1 MSTYCRITGKSR
13 GLPKPNY
20 FPLLPPIS
28 PADAKRFCRITGK
41 SYGLPAHHYIPV
53 LVGRKKTSLS
63 DTKHVVLNGYR
74 YVFPVIEGCTELSEI
89 LKTECDDEK
98 RYVYAVNKRRCSLIF
113 PTSLE
118 NAVRYGDV
126 KDIMMSETNDTVLL
140 KLRRGNTVELEVKD
154 TDISEVKL
162 LEGEGFR
169 NRPRKNTKS
178 VKDDWRRK
186 IFEEKEKESE
196 AELEEE
202 ELKSKRMTFSAGQSK
217 IIEPIKSKSELTIL
231 NTKSLTISNIHNIV
245 KPSTE
250 KLILTDM
257 LSEVKLESN
266 TLPCPVIIEP
276 NIVDLSTAF
285 PGVVHQTLLDESTIT
300 NLPIAPVISPI
311 NPLVKDYMKLCS
323 VSLDSDACE
332 TDEMFVGN
340 NIVNIDKLVK
350 LNEID
355 SLIKSIHIGTPET
368 IKTDKGIVKA
378 LKLDIA
384 GAQKYVPGQ
393 YVQTPEGDKFIPGTT
408 VCTPSGKMFVH
419 GIMVQTPEG
428 PKLLPGQ
435 IIENA
440 DTPPIFVAGQNI
452 VTRVGESFVPGQTI
466 AVNGEKKFFP
476 GQTVTTTSGIGFVPG
491 QTINNDDELHFIP
504 GQTIMTTH
512 GPEFVPGQF
521 WENGNIEF
529 TPGQSIL
536 KENGEWEFVPGVRVG
551 SSFVPG
557 LNVKEKEE
565 KEFIPGRLVET
576 NGNTSFV
583 PGITSLD
590 NNGNTKFLS
599 GISIE
604 TEHGTKFVSGNIL
617 RDNVGNKQFVLGHSR
632 SSENGLVEF
641 VKAKSIQEA
650 ICSDEVQSGIL
661 TNNSF
666 YPKGE
671 KSDEVF
677 GHMVQTLY
685 GVEFYPGDKA
695 GGLPAGKIVSGKL
708 IRKNGIRF
716 VPGIIVDEKFVPG
729 QRVVTDRGEQFVPGQ
744 VIETHTG
751 PKFVPGQVVETENG
765 SKFVPGQTIET
776 KDGVKFV
783 PGQIVET
790 KAGPTFIP
798 GQIIFTEEEG
808 SRFVPG
814 QVVNTAE
821 GPRFV
826 PGRVIE
832 TGDRVTFIPGQ
843 IVETTEGL
851 KFIAPDLHD
860 AEDGDCKFSVQG
872 FEVPPEELKVLQPN
886 ILQTSYFTQSR
897 EMALDSKMLEQL
909 SLAGMSIGRHVP
921 VELPAVDVSSL
932 PSMTAAWE
940 VSEKLELNNE
950 STIKLAHI
958 INRLCKLEIKNA
970 YYGSSLVQSLIK
982 KLPKNKSNETVG
994 HLIESILMTAKSSP
1008 TAALNEMYAV
1018 LFDDGFIE
1026 DLKNPNKV
1034 NILKGIMNSFELEP
1048 KYIAEAFNEILN
1060 EIEDSKLR
1068 SAFEHITDENI
1079 ELLNQV
1085 KLKINMENVNT
1096 EREAIEALQCA
1107 IINVVNEAS
1116 NFSVNQVLRDK
1127 KSESFKQLISDAV
1140 ALAKALGLRE
1150 VASILM
1156 DILDDR
1162 RSTDILASDKI
1173 TVDILRRLTVMR
1185 KLAERRP
1192 DFKETL
1198 KGMSADPHEAR
1209 MDPNLRELV
1218 RESAILLFSPEAKV
1232 ETSFDVP
1239 VELFSP
1245 RNSLAMEDF
1254 LVKSRR
1260 MGILL
1265 IIKNGLQAVVPR
1277 EASRSVLTG
1286 QVPYSVLDEKGIH
1299 RFEPM
1304 NVLDALK
1311 LPAFTPRRYAMYN
1324 CALQRTLTE
1333 DEGTLTRD
1341 SSISLE
1347 EKPLTNGEGG
1357 GEEYEVLQE
1366 YESEPVEGADEE
1378 DELILE
1384 PGDKVVVLKQAK
1396 NDPSMDVVVK
1406 RNLLLDNSAA
1416 KHKMS
1421 VRPNKVH
1428 PVKHKSLEMDG
1439 SLVQSVD
1446 EPTKMGYVPN
1456 SILKKIPAP
1465 VKASA
1470 IVPEFGQT
1478 LSKKDAKFNRDVVLA
1493 ELVET
1498 EEEFGQ
1504 DIQEVVERYLNPIER
1519 NDAPRLVRDSK
1530 DIIFNNLKQISQFH
1544 NTVLISGLKYAASE
1558 PKTMGRTF
1566 LRLERDFDRHVNYCQ
1581 TEPDAQDYLED
1592 NYEVHEYFENERL
1605 KCSDDKK
1612 LSEHLKLPIQRIN
1625 DYQLLLKELIKYS
1638 LLIGE
1643 DTTDLERALELML
1656 SIPHRFNDTK
1666 FLTNIEGYHGTIHK
1680 LGRLLKHG
1688 WYYVQDAEDP
1698 KGHQRYCFLFKSRI
1712 LVCKVRRISED
1723 RSVFVLKDIIRLPE
1737 VTVKPSPDNK
1747 RVWELHHSQGE
1758 VGNYPFTFR
1767 ANEDISRD
1775 QWITEINDHQNDLR
1789 ELEELKEQYWERDS
1803 VSITETISE
1812 SSISVTKIEHNSDDI
1827 KVQKQ
1832 KDEDLFEPLKGIE
1845 LDISAE
1851 IEEGLDPI
1859 ERRLA
1864 PKPLK
1869 HVEEPKRPPLTLP
1882 PKEPIFECTSPPP
1895 VDNKKPEPPK
1905 EEIVEILETVK
1916 QEVKIEEKV
1925 VEVVKTIEEPPVEVM
1940 EQPPPC
1946 PPPERSPSPAE
1957 EEIESEPLKYIEGV
1971 SKPYFHTNITGTNH
1985 GAGENA
1991 IFECQVEG
1999 ANSVTWLK
2007 NNMPLPSSMT
2017 HRISVTEDKDN
2028 NIYKLQINKV
2038 IESDS
2043 GTYTIKAENAI
2054 GTSTSTTQLFVENLT
2069 TDEKKSRAKANA
2081 PLFAVKLSDAELLEN
2096 THARF
2101 MIEIKGSPA
2110 PKMKFYKG
2118 NTEIL
2123 NDDNRI
2129 QVLVVDKEKGIYE
2142 IVIPDVKPEDAGE
2155 YRVIASN
2162 KYSEESCSCFVTVT
2176 SEKDLWARLEN
2187 HTPDISPKFTWLKN
2201 GKPFN
2206 PEDRFKVLFRDDED
2220 SLALVFQNV
2229 KPEDAG
2235 LYTCIASTS
2244 HGKISCSAELNVQGI
2259 VMERK
2264 NEPYAPKIIAEVKE
2278 FETKILSTSILEAK
2292 VYGDPEPEVIWLK
2305 DGIQVEENE
2314 RIKTMYEENT
2324 STLVIKNVE
2333 VEDEGD
2339 YQIVAKNEIGSET
2352 ETVNLAIK
2360 AAPRFKKNLSDY
2372 DGVTGKDISLTVEI
2386 EASPKPIVQWYKDSK
2401 TIKKSSRIKYV
2412 NDEVSGSYTLIILD
2426 SKMEDAGLY
2435 SVVASNQYSQI
2446 SDACR
2451 VDLKMPP
2458 QFIGALSKEVETLE
2472 GDYVSLSVRVEGD
2485 PPPEVK
2491 WYFNDKLIVADNTH
2505 IKLNS
2510 EGDVHT
2516 LLISNITRHDSGKY
2530 TCEISNE
2537 SGKNTSDGKLFVR
2550 CPPIFETPLN
2560 DTKAVEGDTNV
2571 EFTVQ
2576 LNSYP
2581 KPTVQWFREE
2591 EEITET
2597 TTEFTCI
2604 EDGDNYKLI
2613 IKEAKTK
2620 LAGKY
2625 KCRATNEIGTYDSE
2639 ATLTVMSQPM
2649 FKKGLKDI
2657 DVTEGGLLKLQVICH
2672 GSPPPE
2678 IKWFKDGK
2686 EVRSDAHIKISRDT
2700 KRVENFSLTVN
2711 LVKLEDGG
2719 EYEVRAT
2726 NEMGTAVTK
2735 SIVNILAKH
2744 STDYKDDGD
2753 ESTKKKTN
2761 EEVIETVDIKEK
2773 VFPTFNTNDERFA
2786 ESCVKI
2792 KSNEDRKF
2800 NISSSRIT
2808 DGDCVVNSEESVV
2821 IVNSQ
2826 SGEFS
2831 CVEISWEESSTK
2843 HKSYYGLV
2851 EEPKDERIIPIKIDR
2866 GLSIHTATDEEDEPF
2881 WTFENVK
2888 LHEDEHLM
2896 ANRPKGTKSASILS
2910 RENSEDEDSSLND
2923 LLKRVKKQRSDLE
2936 QILEI
2941 KNKTHIIPSPSDNS
2955 KRDSLSRYSSIDEID
2970 DGSISVIEKLS
2981 RKYSKQEYNDLEVA
2995 KPKSAEKTLSKHYEK
3010 SEHHSLSKISSI
3022 NSQTKL
3028 PERGS
3033 LTNSFLTDKSNDIL
3047 PGSYSRLSTT
3057 DEKGKITKR
3066 GSYSRLYSNDDQSD
3080 LHKRESISRLLSIDD
3095 DKDVTNRRSISRLS
3109 SNDDQRELF
3118 KRESFSKYSSKED
3131 STEETLMATSDVSS
3145 IRNKNYS
3152 HREYLIKQS
3161 SIISDGLLSMC
3172 DESNKIDDK
3181 RKISLYSTDDRSEKP
3196 KRGSLSKL
3204 PSTEELNAKPKRGSL
3219 SKLGSTDDQ
3228 SELPKRGSLS
3238 KLPSTEDLNVKPKRG
3253 SLSKLGSTDDQS
3265 ELPKRGSLSK
3275 LPSTEDLNEKPKRG
3289 SLSKLGSTDDQS
3301 EQPKRG
3307 SLSKLPSTE
3316 DLNVKPKR
3324 GSISK
3329 LGSTDDQSEL
3339 PKRGSLSKLPST
3351 EDLNEKPKRGSIS
3364 KLGSTDDQSEQPK
3377 RGSLSKLPST
3387 EDLNVKPK
3395 RGSLSKLGS
3404 TDDQSE
3410 LPKRGS
3416 LSKLPST
3423 EDLNEKPKRG
3433 SISKLGSS
3441 DDQSEQPK
3449 RGSLSKLPSTDDL
3462 NVKPKRGSLSTL
3474 TEDEKRADEGELNR
3488 GLKIKKPL
3496 TDLES
3501 IKGQTV
3507 SWSITL
3513 ESATVPDIE
3522 WTKNDKEVT
3531 AEFSVRSI
3539 EVSYGIKEFTFT
3551 MVIPSCKLS
3560 DAGTYRVK
3568 AKNKFEST
3576 ECSAR
3581 LDIVMRPEINGF
3593 RDIIVMP
3600 STKAVFEVII
3610 NAAPKPEIIWSYNGN
3625 DLSKGKNVEII
3636 SEELE
3641 DNITKHQLVIRNV
3654 DSTYAGKYEVKAW
3667 NKVGETT
3674 AIAQLKLNN
3683 SIDERS
3689 EHPKRGSLS
3698 KLPSTEDLNEKPKR
3712 GSLSKLGSTDDQS
3725 EQPKRGSLS
3734 KLPSTEDLNVKPKR
3748 GSISKLGSTDD
3759 QSEQPKRGSLSKLP
3773 STEDLNEKPK
3783 RGSLSK
3789 LGSTDDQSEL
3799 PKRGSLSK
3807 LPSTEDLNV
3816 KPKRGSIS
3824 KLGSSDDQSEQPK
3837 RGSLSK
3843 LPSTDDLNV
3852 KPKRGSLSTL
3862 TEDEKRAD
3870 EGELNRGLKIKK
3882 PLTDLESIKGQT
3894 VSWSIT
3900 LESAT
3905 VPDIEW
3911 TKNDKEVTAEFSVR
3925 STEVPYGIKEFTF
3938 TMVIPS
3944 CKLSDAGT
3952 YRVKAKNKFEST
3964 ECSARLDIVM
3974 RPEINGFRDI
3984 IVMPSTKAVFEVIIN
3999 AAPKPEIIWSYNG
4012 NDLSKGKN
4020 VEIIS
4025 EELEDNITKH
4035 QLVIRNVDS
4044 TYAGKYEVKAWNK
4057 VGETTAI
4064 AQLKLNNSIDE
4075 RSEHPKRGS
4084 LSKLPSTEDLNEK
4097 PKRGSLSKLGS
4108 SDDQSEQP
4116 KRGSLSKLPSTDDLN
4131 VKPKRGSLSTLTEDE
4146 KRADEGEL
4154 NRGLK
4159 IKKPL
4164 TDLEIIKGQTVSWS
4178 ITLESATVPDIEW
4191 TKNDKEVTAEFSV
4204 RSIEVSYGIKEFTF
4218 TMVIPSCKLSDA
4230 GTYRVKAKNKFE
4242 STECSA
4248 RLDIVMRPEINGF
4261 RDIIVMPST
4270 KAVFEVIIN
4279 AAPKPEIIWSYNG
4292 NDLSKG
4298 KNVEIISEELEDNI
4312 TKHQL
4317 VIRNVDSTYAGKY
4330 EVKAWNKV
4338 GETTAIAQLKLN
4350 NSIDERS
4357 EHPKRGSLSKL
4368 PSTEDLNEK
4377 PKRGSL
4383 SKLGSTDDQSEQ
4395 PKRGSLS
4402 KLPSTEDL
4410 NVKPKR
4416 GSISKLGSTDDQS
4429 EQPKRGSLSKL
4440 PSTEDLNVKPKR
4452 GSISKLG
4459 STDDKSEQPKRG
4471 SLSKLPSTDDMS
4483 YKSNRGDETL
4493 KSNES
4498 FKRNNTD
4505 GIRKQDENRKLGVPP
4520 EVISGMDDIET
4531 YESLTQ
4537 VFDVKA
4543 RGAPKPKIK
4552 WFKDG
4557 KEISKTRNIQI
4568 IDSDEEECFKLIV
4581 TDLRVADSGTYTCQ
4595 LTNEVGETSKS
4606 ANLNVQDVELLRGPK
4621 IKKPLND
4628 LEIIKGQ
4635 KVAWSFTLVADPV
4648 PDVLWTCNGKEVNAD
4663 FSVSSVEIA
4672 NGLKEC
4678 TFTMTIPSSELSD
4691 TGIYQV
4697 KATNKFDS
4705 AECSA
4710 RLDIVMRPEIEG
4722 FHDITVIPSMEAV
4735 FEAIIKAVPKPKI
4748 SWTINGKDLSERND
4762 VELLSEELEENIM
4775 KFKIIIRDVEPEEAG
4790 EYNVKAWNK
4799 VGETTASAKL
4809 KLHTEIP
4816 SFVKLLE
4823 DKTIE
4828 EYKEVQLTVR
4838 VNGVPKPKVTWYKN
4852 GDVVIPDLRVTVHTN
4867 EDGQVKSTLT
4877 IDHFSD
4883 LEIATFSVKAVNMVG
4898 EAETSSK
4905 MTMAEIIPS
4914 FVKPFE
4920 RITEAIE
4927 GCPLEI
4933 QAELIGSPRP
4943 SVKWYKDGEELK
4955 EDEPCDGQEKHI
4967 QLETNPDGSILLKID
4982 KVEQGDCGAYKI
4994 IATNDFGKSTTNTAL
5009 VVTETPKTPIIIKNP
5024 KDVNITEGDAIKI
5037 EAQYQAHPAALIKWY
5052 KDGHLLYPCPQLDF
5066 VMGPNGYIALII
5078 EKSKLEDAG
5087 IYEVVISNELGKA
5100 SSQAKATVIPA
5111 PKAPEFITPLKNSKV
5126 VEGFPAKFQIQLSG
5140 YPHPELSWT
5149 VNGSPL
5155 NVDGEKVK
5163 LTHGPDGLHYLLIE
5177 KTSPELTGKITV
5189 TASNDHGTISSE
5201 ANLAVTSKTNSEA
5214 SESEPIFLHG
5224 LRDTTV
5230 EESNLLTLSA
5240 PFLGNPIPEVKWEKD
5255 GKVIQPCNR
5264 IHFSCDGYKIGL
5276 EIQDTNTG
5284 DAGKYTCTLTNKLG
5298 STVSDAHVSIRKL
5311 YQAPIFT
5318 QRFSHNQQL
5327 LSRDAKFHARVTGV
5341 PSPIIMWHKNGRQLN
5356 NGDKYKI
5363 RRDGEVCSL
5372 TVCDVQEDDAGLYSC
5387 IATNRDGTATCEAQL
5402 AIAPKIVDKSR
5413 KQEPPSFMKKIGDC
5427 EIYDGMTA
5435 KFTACATGWPEPE
5448 YEWFFDTNRLYETER
5463 IRMEKEGSGLI
5474 RLKILHADSLIDSGR
5489 YKLRIFN
5496 PHGEA
5501 YCEASIIFDNGLDSR
5516 SKRPVGELYKD
5527 FDRYRATGAPLPLPD
5542 PPIISRM
5549 TDRRLTLTW
5558 RPSLP
5563 ITPRTPVTYLVEMEE
5578 QPKGDWTTA
5587 RAGIRGCACDIH
5599 NLIPFRDYKFRIR
5612 VENNYGVSDP
5622 SPFVLTFR
5630 EKLEP
5635 EPPKFKPYLPRGS
5648 IFKPESSPYF
5658 PKDFDIERPPHDNY
5672 AQAPKFLH
5680 QEHDTQYGVKG
5691 HNVNLFWFVYG
5702 YPKPK
5707 MQYYFDNELIEMGGR
5722 YDSSYTRNGQA
5733 TLFINKMLDRDI
5745 GVYEAVA
5752 TNEHG
5757 TARQRVRLQI
5767 AEYPRF
5773 LKRPEETYV
5782 TLRKNCKL
5790 EARVVGVPYP
5800 EIKWYKDW
5808 QPLVNSARI
5817 QIEQVEPDICI
5828 LRIEDVIM
5836 KDEGLYSISARN
5848 LAGSISTSV
5857 AIHIEDRESDY
5868 SNNGKTE
5875 IRWKKKDL
5883 EDLYDIGEELGRGTQ
5898 GVVYHVVERSTGRHY
5913 AAKVMHAKGDH
5924 LTKLMDNEMKI
5935 MSELSNRR
5943 IIRIH
5948 EALQNSKTHVLITEL
5963 AGGGE
5968 LLDILTKQSFLT
5980 EYDVSLYI
5988 IQLLKT
5994 LRHMHEF
6001 DIAHLGLTPGD
6012 LLISHP
6018 GGDTLK
6024 LCDFGLSRKVNR
6036 RKLETV
6042 DYGMPEFVSPE
6053 IAKGEG
6059 VDLYSDMWSVG
6070 IITHLLLTG
6079 VSLFRCVNDADTLD
6093 RVKSGSYTLS
6103 TKISD
6108 LAKDFIS
6115 KLLVLNPNDRLDV
6128 TKALKHPWL
6137 QLGENITKESDQRN
6151 TDSLRNYYNN
6161 FKDWYSNASCRNW
6174 LRRRPLTSAYSHP
6187 SKMIYPPGIK
6197 CTPSPTPERE
6207 PTKHI
6212 KHVPCWK
6219 DKLIPR
6225 DKEPIDTEIGIV
6237 KSESH
6242 YQYGP
6247 DTYLLQL
6254 RDTNFPVRLREYM
6267 KVAGKS
6273 LSGRGGSESH
6283 LDWEAPV
6290 IRERRR
6296 FTDIMDEEIEDEQ
6309 KARISQY
6316 GADVYTLRRL
6326 KQEVGSRP
6334 TAQVEAEAI
6343 LESRIDGQPP
6353 FFREKPQKLPIEPD
6367 KPADLMCLAVG
6378 VPKPLVQW
6386 FKNDIVLA
6394 ESHRIKMLEDNDG
6407 RSILRLDPATE
6418 LDLGI
6423 YKVVARNKFGQTT
6436 ARARIVL
6443 AHVPGIMDAPVI
6455 KEFSDTEILVRWDHP
6470 KSDGNAPI
6478 LCYQLEVRENEGE
6491 WEIVAKNIDHEF
6503 WLMQNL
6509 RPYTNY
6515 EFRLAA
6521 MNRIAWGPT
6530 GPASAVVRT
6539 SFPDCPKLEVPPAM
6553 LNLQIITENGHEII
6567 GDEPHNNLDYS
6578 LEYKPTEWVEQP
6590 PIEKYRFIS
6599 EIARGRF
6606 SVVLKGIDTT
6616 NESIIVAKL
6625 LEVTPATE
6633 SLITHE
6639 FNTLSTLRHE
6649 RIAYLNE
6656 AFRLENA
6663 PVAVFI
6669 QEKLQGAD
6677 ILTYLSTKEYYSEQM
6692 IATIVTQV
6700 LDGLQ
6705 YLHWRGYA
6713 HLNLQPDNI
6722 VMASIRNIHV
6732 KLIDFGCAQKV
6743 SKLGAMVKT
6752 DSVLEFTA
6760 PEILCNEPAYP
6771 YSDIWSLGVITYI
6784 LLSGMSPFRGAND
6797 IETRQNITFVRY
6809 RFEYLYKDLSQEA
6822 TRFLMLLF
6830 KRTPTK
6836 RPSAE
6841 ECHEHRWLLPT
6852 EYMIKKREKT
6862 MFHSFKLQFF
6872 AKEYHENR
6880 TKVATSSQ
6888 KLLDALGSRHTGL
6901 GRSNSV
6907 VDELLIFK

>member
-3433 SISKLGSS
+3433 S
-3441 DDQSEQPK
+3441 
-3449 RGSLSKLPSTDDL
+3449 
-3462 NVKPKRGSLSTL
+3462 
-3474 TEDEKRADEGELNR
+3474 
-3488 GLKIKKPL
+3488 
-3496 TDLES
+3496 
-3501 IKGQTV
+3501 
-3507 SWSITL
+3507 
-3513 ESATVPDIE
+3513 
-3522 WTKNDKEVT
+3522 
-3531 AEFSVRSI
+3531 
-3539 EVSYGIKEFTFT
+3539 
-3551 MVIPSCKLS
+3551 
-3560 DAGTYRVK
+3560 
-3568 AKNKFEST
+3568 
-3576 ECSAR
+3576 
-3581 LDIVMRPEINGF
+3581 
-3593 RDIIVMP
+3593 
-3600 STKAVFEVII
+3600 
-3610 NAAPKPEIIWSYNGN
+3610 
-3625 DLSKGKNVEII
+3625 
-3636 SEELE
+3636 
-3641 DNITKHQLVIRNV
+3641 
-3654 DSTYAGKYEVKAW
+3654 
-3667 NKVGETT
+3667 
-3674 AIAQLKLNN
+3674 
-3683 SIDERS
+3683 
-3689 EHPKRGSLS
+3689 
-3698 KLPSTEDLNEKPKR
+3698 
-3712 GSLSKLGSTDDQS
+3712 
-3725 EQPKRGSLS
+3725 
-3734 KLPSTEDLNVKPKR
+3734 
-3748 GSISKLGSTDD
+3748 
-3759 QSEQPKRGSLSKLP
+3759 
-3773 STEDLNEKPK
+3773 
-3783 RGSLSK
+3783 LSK

-3816 KPKRGSIS
+3816 KPKRGSLS
-3824 KLGSSDDQSEQPK
+3824 KLGSTDDQSE
-3837 RGSLSK
+3837 L
-3843 LPSTDDLNV
+3843 
-3852 KPKRGSLSTL
+3852 
-3862 TEDEKRAD
+3862 
-3870 EGELNRGLKIKK
+3870 
-3882 PLTDLESIKGQT
+3882 
-3894 VSWSIT
+3894 
-3900 LESAT
+3900 
-3905 VPDIEW
+3905 
-3911 TKNDKEVTAEFSVR
+3911 
-3925 STEVPYGIKEFTF
+3925 
-3938 TMVIPS
+3938 
-3944 CKLSDAGT
+3944 
-3952 YRVKAKNKFEST
+3952 
-3964 ECSARLDIVM
+3964 
-3974 RPEINGFRDI
+3974 
-3984 IVMPSTKAVFEVIIN
+3984 
-3999 AAPKPEIIWSYNG
+3999 
-4012 NDLSKGKN
+4012 
-4020 VEIIS
+4020 
-4025 EELEDNITKH
+4025 
-4035 QLVIRNVDS
+4035 
-4044 TYAGKYEVKAWNK
+4044 
-4057 VGETTAI
+4057 
-4064 AQLKLNNSIDE
+4064 
-4075 RSEHPKRGS
+4075 PKRGS

-4097 PKRGSLSKLGS
+4097 PKRGSISKLGS

>member
-3789 LGSTDDQSEL
+3789 LGSTDDQSE
-3799 PKRGSLSK
+3799 
-3807 LPSTEDLNV
+3807 
-3816 KPKRGSIS
+3816 
-3824 KLGSSDDQSEQPK
+3824 
-3837 RGSLSK
+3837 
-3843 LPSTDDLNV
+3843 
-3852 KPKRGSLSTL
+3852 
-3862 TEDEKRAD
+3862 
-3870 EGELNRGLKIKK
+3870 
-3882 PLTDLESIKGQT
+3882 
-3894 VSWSIT
+3894 
-3900 LESAT
+3900 
-3905 VPDIEW
+3905 
-3911 TKNDKEVTAEFSVR
+3911 
-3925 STEVPYGIKEFTF
+3925 
-3938 TMVIPS
+3938 
-3944 CKLSDAGT
+3944 
-3952 YRVKAKNKFEST
+3952 
-3964 ECSARLDIVM
+3964 
-3974 RPEINGFRDI
+3974 
-3984 IVMPSTKAVFEVIIN
+3984 
-3999 AAPKPEIIWSYNG
+3999 
-4012 NDLSKGKN
+4012 
-4020 VEIIS
+4020 
-4025 EELEDNITKH
+4025 
-4035 QLVIRNVDS
+4035 
-4044 TYAGKYEVKAWNK
+4044 
-4057 VGETTAI
+4057 
-4064 AQLKLNNSIDE
+4064 
-4075 RSEHPKRGS
+4075 
-4084 LSKLPSTEDLNEK
+4084 
-4097 PKRGSLSKLGS
+4097 
-4108 SDDQSEQP
+4108 
-4116 KRGSLSKLPSTDDLN
+4116 
-4131 VKPKRGSLSTLTEDE
+4131 
-4146 KRADEGEL
+4146 
-4154 NRGLK
+4154 
-4159 IKKPL
+4159 
-4164 TDLEIIKGQTVSWS
+4164 
-4178 ITLESATVPDIEW
+4178 
-4191 TKNDKEVTAEFSV
+4191 
-4204 RSIEVSYGIKEFTF
+4204 
-4218 TMVIPSCKLSDA
+4218 
-4230 GTYRVKAKNKFE
+4230 
-4242 STECSA
+4242 
-4248 RLDIVMRPEINGF
+4248 
-4261 RDIIVMPST
+4261 
-4270 KAVFEVIIN
+4270 
-4279 AAPKPEIIWSYNG
+4279 
-4292 NDLSKG
+4292 
-4298 KNVEIISEELEDNI
+4298 
-4312 TKHQL
+4312 
-4317 VIRNVDSTYAGKY
+4317 
-4330 EVKAWNKV
+4330 
-4338 GETTAIAQLKLN
+4338 
-4350 NSIDERS
+4350 
-4357 EHPKRGSLSKL
+4357 
-4368 PSTEDLNEK
+4368 
-4377 PKRGSL
+4377 
-4383 SKLGSTDDQSEQ
+4383 
-4395 PKRGSLS
+4395 
-4402 KLPSTEDL
+4402 
-4410 NVKPKR
+4410 
-4416 GSISKLGSTDDQS
+4416 
-4429 EQPKRGSLSKL
+4429 QPKRGSLSKL

>member
-3824 KLGSSDDQSEQPK
+3824 KLGS
-3837 RGSLSK
+3837 
-3843 LPSTDDLNV
+3843 
-3852 KPKRGSLSTL
+3852 
-3862 TEDEKRAD
+3862 
-3870 EGELNRGLKIKK
+3870 
-3882 PLTDLESIKGQT
+3882 
-3894 VSWSIT
+3894 
-3900 LESAT
+3900 
-3905 VPDIEW
+3905 
-3911 TKNDKEVTAEFSVR
+3911 
-3925 STEVPYGIKEFTF
+3925 
-3938 TMVIPS
+3938 
-3944 CKLSDAGT
+3944 
-3952 YRVKAKNKFEST
+3952 
-3964 ECSARLDIVM
+3964 
-3974 RPEINGFRDI
+3974 
-3984 IVMPSTKAVFEVIIN
+3984 
-3999 AAPKPEIIWSYNG
+3999 
-4012 NDLSKGKN
+4012 
-4020 VEIIS
+4020 
-4025 EELEDNITKH
+4025 
-4035 QLVIRNVDS
+4035 
-4044 TYAGKYEVKAWNK
+4044 
-4057 VGETTAI
+4057 
-4064 AQLKLNNSIDE
+4064 
-4075 RSEHPKRGS
+4075 
-4084 LSKLPSTEDLNEK
+4084 
-4097 PKRGSLSKLGS
+4097 
-4108 SDDQSEQP
+4108 
-4116 KRGSLSKLPSTDDLN
+4116 
-4131 VKPKRGSLSTLTEDE
+4131 
-4146 KRADEGEL
+4146 
-4154 NRGLK
+4154 
-4159 IKKPL
+4159 
-4164 TDLEIIKGQTVSWS
+4164 
-4178 ITLESATVPDIEW
+4178 
-4191 TKNDKEVTAEFSV
+4191 
-4204 RSIEVSYGIKEFTF
+4204 
-4218 TMVIPSCKLSDA
+4218 
-4230 GTYRVKAKNKFE
+4230 
-4242 STECSA
+4242 
-4248 RLDIVMRPEINGF
+4248 
-4261 RDIIVMPST
+4261 
-4270 KAVFEVIIN
+4270 
-4279 AAPKPEIIWSYNG
+4279 
-4292 NDLSKG
+4292 
-4298 KNVEIISEELEDNI
+4298 
-4312 TKHQL
+4312 
-4317 VIRNVDSTYAGKY
+4317 
-4330 EVKAWNKV
+4330 
-4338 GETTAIAQLKLN
+4338 
-4350 NSIDERS
+4350 
-4357 EHPKRGSLSKL
+4357 
-4368 PSTEDLNEK
+4368 
-4377 PKRGSL
+4377 
-4383 SKLGSTDDQSEQ
+4383 
-4395 PKRGSLS
+4395 
-4402 KLPSTEDL
+4402 
-4410 NVKPKR
+4410 
-4416 GSISKLGSTDDQS
+4416 TDDQS

>member
-3789 LGSTDDQSEL
+3789 LGSTDDQSE
-3799 PKRGSLSK
+3799 
-3807 LPSTEDLNV
+3807 
-3816 KPKRGSIS
+3816 
-3824 KLGSSDDQSEQPK
+3824 
-3837 RGSLSK
+3837 
-3843 LPSTDDLNV
+3843 
-3852 KPKRGSLSTL
+3852 
-3862 TEDEKRAD
+3862 
-3870 EGELNRGLKIKK
+3870 
-3882 PLTDLESIKGQT
+3882 
-3894 VSWSIT
+3894 
-3900 LESAT
+3900 
-3905 VPDIEW
+3905 
-3911 TKNDKEVTAEFSVR
+3911 
-3925 STEVPYGIKEFTF
+3925 
-3938 TMVIPS
+3938 
-3944 CKLSDAGT
+3944 
-3952 YRVKAKNKFEST
+3952 
-3964 ECSARLDIVM
+3964 
-3974 RPEINGFRDI
+3974 
-3984 IVMPSTKAVFEVIIN
+3984 
-3999 AAPKPEIIWSYNG
+3999 
-4012 NDLSKGKN
+4012 
-4020 VEIIS
+4020 
-4025 EELEDNITKH
+4025 
-4035 QLVIRNVDS
+4035 
-4044 TYAGKYEVKAWNK
+4044 
-4057 VGETTAI
+4057 
-4064 AQLKLNNSIDE
+4064 
-4075 RSEHPKRGS
+4075 
-4084 LSKLPSTEDLNEK
+4084 
-4097 PKRGSLSKLGS
+4097 
-4108 SDDQSEQP
+4108 
-4116 KRGSLSKLPSTDDLN
+4116 
-4131 VKPKRGSLSTLTEDE
+4131 
-4146 KRADEGEL
+4146 
-4154 NRGLK
+4154 
-4159 IKKPL
+4159 
-4164 TDLEIIKGQTVSWS
+4164 
-4178 ITLESATVPDIEW
+4178 
-4191 TKNDKEVTAEFSV
+4191 
-4204 RSIEVSYGIKEFTF
+4204 
-4218 TMVIPSCKLSDA
+4218 
-4230 GTYRVKAKNKFE
+4230 
-4242 STECSA
+4242 
-4248 RLDIVMRPEINGF
+4248 
-4261 RDIIVMPST
+4261 
-4270 KAVFEVIIN
+4270 
-4279 AAPKPEIIWSYNG
+4279 
-4292 NDLSKG
+4292 
-4298 KNVEIISEELEDNI
+4298 
-4312 TKHQL
+4312 
-4317 VIRNVDSTYAGKY
+4317 
-4330 EVKAWNKV
+4330 
-4338 GETTAIAQLKLN
+4338 
-4350 NSIDERS
+4350 
-4357 EHPKRGSLSKL
+4357 
-4368 PSTEDLNEK
+4368 
-4377 PKRGSL
+4377 
-4383 SKLGSTDDQSEQ
+4383 Q

>member
-3748 GSISKLGSTDD
+3748 GS
-3759 QSEQPKRGSLSKLP
+3759 
-3773 STEDLNEKPK
+3773 
-3783 RGSLSK
+3783 
-3789 LGSTDDQSEL
+3789 
-3799 PKRGSLSK
+3799 
-3807 LPSTEDLNV
+3807 
-3816 KPKRGSIS
+3816 
-3824 KLGSSDDQSEQPK
+3824 
-3837 RGSLSK
+3837 
-3843 LPSTDDLNV
+3843 
-3852 KPKRGSLSTL
+3852 
-3862 TEDEKRAD
+3862 
-3870 EGELNRGLKIKK
+3870 
-3882 PLTDLESIKGQT
+3882 
-3894 VSWSIT
+3894 
-3900 LESAT
+3900 
-3905 VPDIEW
+3905 
-3911 TKNDKEVTAEFSVR
+3911 
-3925 STEVPYGIKEFTF
+3925 
-3938 TMVIPS
+3938 
-3944 CKLSDAGT
+3944 
-3952 YRVKAKNKFEST
+3952 
-3964 ECSARLDIVM
+3964 
-3974 RPEINGFRDI
+3974 
-3984 IVMPSTKAVFEVIIN
+3984 
-3999 AAPKPEIIWSYNG
+3999 
-4012 NDLSKGKN
+4012 
-4020 VEIIS
+4020 
-4025 EELEDNITKH
+4025 
-4035 QLVIRNVDS
+4035 
-4044 TYAGKYEVKAWNK
+4044 
-4057 VGETTAI
+4057 
-4064 AQLKLNNSIDE
+4064 
-4075 RSEHPKRGS
+4075 
-4084 LSKLPSTEDLNEK
+4084 
-4097 PKRGSLSKLGS
+4097 
-4108 SDDQSEQP
+4108 
-4116 KRGSLSKLPSTDDLN
+4116 
-4131 VKPKRGSLSTLTEDE
+4131 LSTLTEDE

>member
-3816 KPKRGSIS
+3816 KPKRGS
-3824 KLGSSDDQSEQPK
+3824 
-3837 RGSLSK
+3837 
-3843 LPSTDDLNV
+3843 
-3852 KPKRGSLSTL
+3852 
-3862 TEDEKRAD
+3862 
-3870 EGELNRGLKIKK
+3870 
-3882 PLTDLESIKGQT
+3882 
-3894 VSWSIT
+3894 
-3900 LESAT
+3900 
-3905 VPDIEW
+3905 
-3911 TKNDKEVTAEFSVR
+3911 
-3925 STEVPYGIKEFTF
+3925 
-3938 TMVIPS
+3938 
-3944 CKLSDAGT
+3944 
-3952 YRVKAKNKFEST
+3952 
-3964 ECSARLDIVM
+3964 
-3974 RPEINGFRDI
+3974 
-3984 IVMPSTKAVFEVIIN
+3984 
-3999 AAPKPEIIWSYNG
+3999 
-4012 NDLSKGKN
+4012 
-4020 VEIIS
+4020 
-4025 EELEDNITKH
+4025 
-4035 QLVIRNVDS
+4035 
-4044 TYAGKYEVKAWNK
+4044 
-4057 VGETTAI
+4057 
-4064 AQLKLNNSIDE
+4064 
-4075 RSEHPKRGS
+4075 
-4084 LSKLPSTEDLNEK
+4084 
-4097 PKRGSLSKLGS
+4097 
-4108 SDDQSEQP
+4108 
-4116 KRGSLSKLPSTDDLN
+4116 
-4131 VKPKRGSLSTLTEDE
+4131 
-4146 KRADEGEL
+4146 
-4154 NRGLK
+4154 
-4159 IKKPL
+4159 
-4164 TDLEIIKGQTVSWS
+4164 
-4178 ITLESATVPDIEW
+4178 
-4191 TKNDKEVTAEFSV
+4191 
-4204 RSIEVSYGIKEFTF
+4204 
-4218 TMVIPSCKLSDA
+4218 
-4230 GTYRVKAKNKFE
+4230 
-4242 STECSA
+4242 
-4248 RLDIVMRPEINGF
+4248 
-4261 RDIIVMPST
+4261 
-4270 KAVFEVIIN
+4270 
-4279 AAPKPEIIWSYNG
+4279 
-4292 NDLSKG
+4292 
-4298 KNVEIISEELEDNI
+4298 
-4312 TKHQL
+4312 
-4317 VIRNVDSTYAGKY
+4317 
-4330 EVKAWNKV
+4330 
-4338 GETTAIAQLKLN
+4338 
-4350 NSIDERS
+4350 
-4357 EHPKRGSLSKL
+4357 
-4368 PSTEDLNEK
+4368 
-4377 PKRGSL
+4377 L

>member
-3351 EDLNEKPKRGSIS
+3351 EDLNEKPKRGSLS
-3364 KLGSTDDQSEQPK
+3364 KLGSTDDQSELPKRGSLSKLPSTEDLNEKPKRGSLSKLGSTDDQSELPK

-3433 SISKLGSS
+3433 SI
-3441 DDQSEQPK
+3441 
-3449 RGSLSKLPSTDDL
+3449 
-3462 NVKPKRGSLSTL
+3462 
-3474 TEDEKRADEGELNR
+3474 
-3488 GLKIKKPL
+3488 
-3496 TDLES
+3496 
-3501 IKGQTV
+3501 
-3507 SWSITL
+3507 
-3513 ESATVPDIE
+3513 
-3522 WTKNDKEVT
+3522 
-3531 AEFSVRSI
+3531 
-3539 EVSYGIKEFTFT
+3539 
-3551 MVIPSCKLS
+3551 
-3560 DAGTYRVK
+3560 
-3568 AKNKFEST
+3568 
-3576 ECSAR
+3576 
-3581 LDIVMRPEINGF
+3581 
-3593 RDIIVMP
+3593 
-3600 STKAVFEVII
+3600 
-3610 NAAPKPEIIWSYNGN
+3610 
-3625 DLSKGKNVEII
+3625 
-3636 SEELE
+3636 
-3641 DNITKHQLVIRNV
+3641 
-3654 DSTYAGKYEVKAW
+3654 
-3667 NKVGETT
+3667 
-3674 AIAQLKLNN
+3674 
-3683 SIDERS
+3683 
-3689 EHPKRGSLS
+3689 
-3698 KLPSTEDLNEKPKR
+3698 
-3712 GSLSKLGSTDDQS
+3712 
-3725 EQPKRGSLS
+3725 
-3734 KLPSTEDLNVKPKR
+3734 
-3748 GSISKLGSTDD
+3748 
-3759 QSEQPKRGSLSKLP
+3759 
-3773 STEDLNEKPK
+3773 
-3783 RGSLSK
+3783 
-3789 LGSTDDQSEL
+3789 
-3799 PKRGSLSK
+3799 
-3807 LPSTEDLNV
+3807 
-3816 KPKRGSIS
+3816 
-3824 KLGSSDDQSEQPK
+3824 
-3837 RGSLSK
+3837 
-3843 LPSTDDLNV
+3843 
-3852 KPKRGSLSTL
+3852 
-3862 TEDEKRAD
+3862 
-3870 EGELNRGLKIKK
+3870 
-3882 PLTDLESIKGQT
+3882 
-3894 VSWSIT
+3894 
-3900 LESAT
+3900 
-3905 VPDIEW
+3905 
-3911 TKNDKEVTAEFSVR
+3911 
-3925 STEVPYGIKEFTF
+3925 
-3938 TMVIPS
+3938 
-3944 CKLSDAGT
+3944 
-3952 YRVKAKNKFEST
+3952 
-3964 ECSARLDIVM
+3964 
-3974 RPEINGFRDI
+3974 
-3984 IVMPSTKAVFEVIIN
+3984 
-3999 AAPKPEIIWSYNG
+3999 
-4012 NDLSKGKN
+4012 
-4020 VEIIS
+4020 
-4025 EELEDNITKH
+4025 
-4035 QLVIRNVDS
+4035 
-4044 TYAGKYEVKAWNK
+4044 
-4057 VGETTAI
+4057 
-4064 AQLKLNNSIDE
+4064 
-4075 RSEHPKRGS
+4075 
-4084 LSKLPSTEDLNEK
+4084 
-4097 PKRGSLSKLGS
+4097 SKLGS

>member
-3824 KLGSSDDQSEQPK
+3824 KLGS
-3837 RGSLSK
+3837 
-3843 LPSTDDLNV
+3843 
-3852 KPKRGSLSTL
+3852 
-3862 TEDEKRAD
+3862 
-3870 EGELNRGLKIKK
+3870 
-3882 PLTDLESIKGQT
+3882 
-3894 VSWSIT
+3894 
-3900 LESAT
+3900 
-3905 VPDIEW
+3905 
-3911 TKNDKEVTAEFSVR
+3911 
-3925 STEVPYGIKEFTF
+3925 
-3938 TMVIPS
+3938 
-3944 CKLSDAGT
+3944 
-3952 YRVKAKNKFEST
+3952 
-3964 ECSARLDIVM
+3964 
-3974 RPEINGFRDI
+3974 
-3984 IVMPSTKAVFEVIIN
+3984 
-3999 AAPKPEIIWSYNG
+3999 
-4012 NDLSKGKN
+4012 
-4020 VEIIS
+4020 
-4025 EELEDNITKH
+4025 
-4035 QLVIRNVDS
+4035 
-4044 TYAGKYEVKAWNK
+4044 
-4057 VGETTAI
+4057 
-4064 AQLKLNNSIDE
+4064 
-4075 RSEHPKRGS
+4075 
-4084 LSKLPSTEDLNEK
+4084 
-4097 PKRGSLSKLGS
+4097 
-4108 SDDQSEQP
+4108 
-4116 KRGSLSKLPSTDDLN
+4116 
-4131 VKPKRGSLSTLTEDE
+4131 
-4146 KRADEGEL
+4146 
-4154 NRGLK
+4154 
-4159 IKKPL
+4159 
-4164 TDLEIIKGQTVSWS
+4164 
-4178 ITLESATVPDIEW
+4178 
-4191 TKNDKEVTAEFSV
+4191 
-4204 RSIEVSYGIKEFTF
+4204 
-4218 TMVIPSCKLSDA
+4218 
-4230 GTYRVKAKNKFE
+4230 
-4242 STECSA
+4242 
-4248 RLDIVMRPEINGF
+4248 
-4261 RDIIVMPST
+4261 
-4270 KAVFEVIIN
+4270 
-4279 AAPKPEIIWSYNG
+4279 
-4292 NDLSKG
+4292 
-4298 KNVEIISEELEDNI
+4298 
-4312 TKHQL
+4312 
-4317 VIRNVDSTYAGKY
+4317 
-4330 EVKAWNKV
+4330 
-4338 GETTAIAQLKLN
+4338 
-4350 NSIDERS
+4350 
-4357 EHPKRGSLSKL
+4357 
-4368 PSTEDLNEK
+4368 
-4377 PKRGSL
+4377 
-4383 SKLGSTDDQSEQ
+4383 TDDQSEQ

>member
-3725 EQPKRGSLS
+3725 E
-3734 KLPSTEDLNVKPKR
+3734 
-3748 GSISKLGSTDD
+3748 
-3759 QSEQPKRGSLSKLP
+3759 
-3773 STEDLNEKPK
+3773 
-3783 RGSLSK
+3783 
-3789 LGSTDDQSEL
+3789 L

-3816 KPKRGSIS
+3816 
-3824 KLGSSDDQSEQPK
+3824 
-3837 RGSLSK
+3837 
-3843 LPSTDDLNV
+3843 
-3852 KPKRGSLSTL
+3852 
-3862 TEDEKRAD
+3862 
-3870 EGELNRGLKIKK
+3870 
-3882 PLTDLESIKGQT
+3882 
-3894 VSWSIT
+3894 
-3900 LESAT
+3900 
-3905 VPDIEW
+3905 
-3911 TKNDKEVTAEFSVR
+3911 
-3925 STEVPYGIKEFTF
+3925 
-3938 TMVIPS
+3938 
-3944 CKLSDAGT
+3944 
-3952 YRVKAKNKFEST
+3952 
-3964 ECSARLDIVM
+3964 
-3974 RPEINGFRDI
+3974 
-3984 IVMPSTKAVFEVIIN
+3984 
-3999 AAPKPEIIWSYNG
+3999 
-4012 NDLSKGKN
+4012 
-4020 VEIIS
+4020 
-4025 EELEDNITKH
+4025 
-4035 QLVIRNVDS
+4035 
-4044 TYAGKYEVKAWNK
+4044 
-4057 VGETTAI
+4057 
-4064 AQLKLNNSIDE
+4064 
-4075 RSEHPKRGS
+4075 
-4084 LSKLPSTEDLNEK
+4084 
-4097 PKRGSLSKLGS
+4097 
-4108 SDDQSEQP
+4108 
-4116 KRGSLSKLPSTDDLN
+4116 
-4131 VKPKRGSLSTLTEDE
+4131 
-4146 KRADEGEL
+4146 
-4154 NRGLK
+4154 
-4159 IKKPL
+4159 
-4164 TDLEIIKGQTVSWS
+4164 
-4178 ITLESATVPDIEW
+4178 
-4191 TKNDKEVTAEFSV
+4191 
-4204 RSIEVSYGIKEFTF
+4204 
-4218 TMVIPSCKLSDA
+4218 
-4230 GTYRVKAKNKFE
+4230 
-4242 STECSA
+4242 
-4248 RLDIVMRPEINGF
+4248 
-4261 RDIIVMPST
+4261 
-4270 KAVFEVIIN
+4270 
-4279 AAPKPEIIWSYNG
+4279 
-4292 NDLSKG
+4292 
-4298 KNVEIISEELEDNI
+4298 
-4312 TKHQL
+4312 
-4317 VIRNVDSTYAGKY
+4317 
-4330 EVKAWNKV
+4330 
-4338 GETTAIAQLKLN
+4338 
-4350 NSIDERS
+4350 
-4357 EHPKRGSLSKL
+4357 
-4368 PSTEDLNEK
+4368 K